1 LQTSW
6 HHLVSDL
13 SKTVLY
19 VENGVGFGG
28 AVISLRTFLQHADR
42 ERFRPVLVHSLDDPK
57 FASFGSIAH
66 TVYLPKIGLG
76 AGLLADIGRKLNLDV
91 FDYAQRLARI
101 ARRHRAD
108 LIYLNNDFVSNLSGR
123 IAGRMLGLPVI
134 LHERDIPAPQSR
146 LARMTSG
153 WATRYLAISTPVRE
167 ALLRIGVP
175 ARRIRMLPEGLD
187 LELYRPVSD
196 ATVAEVRA
204 SLGAASG
211 SLLVV
216 MCGMIMEWKGQHV
229 LIEAARNVV
238 ARHPSTSFAIV
249 GEAPQGEEAYP
260 ARLREQLRALDLESR
275 VSFVGYR
282 NDIPAVMQSADVV
295 VHASTSPEPFG
306 RVIIEGMAMARPVVA
321 TAIGAPPEI
330 IRDGTTGILVPPG
343 DAAALAAV
351 LDRLLADPDLRR
363 RIGDNALGVVRQR
376 YAIQR
381 HAMLIES
388 VFEELFWG
396 APPAL
401 ASAVTA

>member
-1 LQTSW
+1 
-6 HHLVSDL
+6 VSEL
-13 SKTVLY
+13 YVSELYKTVLY

-42 ERFRPVLVHSLDDPK
+42 DRFRPVLVHSLDDPK
-57 FASFGSIAH
+57 FASFASIAQ
-66 TVYLPKIGLG
+66 TVYLPKLDLG
-76 AGLLADIGRKLNLDV
+76 AGPLTDFGRKLNIDV
-91 FDYAQRLARI
+91 IDYAQRLARI
-101 ARRHRAD
+101 ARRYRAD

-187 LELYRPVSD
+187 LDLYRRVPD
-196 ATVAEVRA
+196 ATVADVRA
-204 SLGAASG
+204 SLGAAPG
-211 SLLVV
+211 SFLVV

-229 LIEAARNVV
+229 LIAAARDVV
-238 ARHPSTSFAIV
+238 ARHPAARFAIV
-249 GEAPQGEEAYP
+249 GEAPPGEGAYLSKL
-260 ARLREQLRALDLESR
+260 RQQLRELDLAER
-275 VSFVGYR
+275 VSFAGYR
-282 NDIPAVMQSADVV
+282 SDIPAVMQSSDVV

-330 IRDGTTGILVPPG
+330 VRDGITGILVPPG
-343 DAAALAAV
+343 DAPALAAA
-351 LDRLLADPDLRR
+351 LDRLLADSNLRR

-401 ASAVTA
+401 ASALTA

>member
-1 LQTSW
+1 
-6 HHLVSDL
+6 
-13 SKTVLY
+13 
-19 VENGVGFGG
+19 
-28 AVISLRTFLQHADR
+28 
-42 ERFRPVLVHSLDDPK
+42 VLVHSLDDPK